1 MGEDR
6 GPGVDTGRGAPDLLE
21 RQAEAIYGMIQDAPD
36 LDHGDTQP
44 PPPADEDGD
53 HRPDRDWKI
62 VAVLAF
68 SFAFALGSAW
78 TFGKA
83 LARELV

>member
-1 MGEDR
+1 
-6 GPGVDTGRGAPDLLE
+6 
-21 RQAEAIYGMIQDAPD
+21 MIEQAPD
-36 LDHGDTQP
+36 LDHGDPQP
-44 PPPADEDGD
+44 PPPGDGEGD
-53 HRPDRDWKI
+53 HRPERDWKL

-68 SFAFALGSAW
+68 GFSFALGSAW